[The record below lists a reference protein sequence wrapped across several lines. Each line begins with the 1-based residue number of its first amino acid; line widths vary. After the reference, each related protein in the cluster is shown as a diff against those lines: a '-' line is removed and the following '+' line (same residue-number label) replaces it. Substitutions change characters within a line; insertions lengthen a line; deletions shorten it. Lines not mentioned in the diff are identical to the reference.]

1 MQQPDR
7 LSEPIGPQGGMSG
20 GYGYEYDGDRDNY
33 SRAQQAY
40 GQQQA
45 YGPQQS
51 YGPQQNYG
59 TQQARVFH
67 S

>member
-1 MQQPDR
+1 M
-7 LSEPIGPQGGMSG
+7 GPQGGMSG

-33 SRAQQAY
+33 SRGQQAY
-40 GQQQA
+40 GQQQTFA
-45 YGPQQS
+45 SQQ
-51 YGPQQNYG
+51 YYG